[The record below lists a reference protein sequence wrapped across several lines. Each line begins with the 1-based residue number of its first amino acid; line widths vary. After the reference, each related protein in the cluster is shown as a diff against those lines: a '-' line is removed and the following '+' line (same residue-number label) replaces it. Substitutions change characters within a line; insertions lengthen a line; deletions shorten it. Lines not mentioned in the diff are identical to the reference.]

1 MTTGT
6 TEMNDKM
13 AERSFKKLT
22 LRETADRLTAAD
34 NILILCH
41 TNPDGD
47 AIGSASALC
56 ELMRSMG
63 KTVTVAAPS
72 AVPKRLSILMGNDT
86 FLFDGN
92 APFDTLVTVDTASP
106 IQLGELSCLAERTD
120 LMIDHHSSGT
130 PYADALIVPDA
141 AACGEIIFDLAK
153 MLERDGAAFFSGSVA
168 RALYGAVTSD
178 TGSFKFSNTTPK
190 TFTVASELLRIISDT
205 DGMAADEIS
214 RLLHDTVTESDMAA
228 DALVASKA
236 ELFENG
242 SLCGVLLTADEITSK
257 GLKNEDLGGAV
268 DVPRKLENVLV
279 AFALRQDTE
288 NREKFKLSSRA
299 NCPIDVS
306 AVCAAFGGGG
316 HQRAAGATLTASSPN
331 DAYLAAVSA
340 FSKAVAEYKTE
351 RMPK

>member
-1 MTTGT
+1 
-6 TEMNDKM
+6 M
-13 AERSFKKLT
+13 AERSFRKLT
-22 LRETADRLTAAD
+22 LKEVADKLAAAN

-47 AIGSASALC
+47 AVGSASALC

-63 KTVTVAAPS
+63 KEVKVAAPS
-72 AVPKRLSILMGNDT
+72 AVPKRLSILMGENT
-86 FLFDGN
+86 FLFDKN
-92 APFDTLVTVDTASP
+92 ISFDTLVTVDTASP
-106 IQLGELSCLAERTD
+106 IQLGELSYLAEKTD
-120 LMIDHHSSGT
+120 IMIDHHSSGT
-130 PYADALIVPDA
+130 PYTDSLIVPDA
-141 AACGEIIFDLAK
+141 AACGEIIFDIAK
-153 MLERDGAAFFSGSVA
+153 MLARDGKVSFSGNVA
-168 RALYGAVTSD
+168 RALYGAITSD

-190 TFTVASELLRIISDT
+190 TFAVASELLKMISDT

-214 RLLHDTVTESDMAA
+214 RLLHDTVTKSGMVA

-236 ELFENG
+236 ELFEDG
-242 SLCGVLLTADEITSK
+242 SLCGALLTADEITSK
-257 GLKNEDLGGAV
+257 GIKSEDLGRAV

-279 AFALRQDTE
+279 AFVLKQDVE
-288 NREKFKLSSRA
+288 NKEKFKLSSRA

-306 AVCAAFGGGG
+306 TVCAAFGGGG
-316 HQRAAGATLTASSPN
+316 HQRAAGATLTAPTPK